1 MRSVSLFLFALIIL
15 FTADAT
21 AQKRSVKPQP
31 ILVDEIGESGSSR
44 TFSRPRITT
53 SKASGAIRSA
63 YEVERQAFDLLN
75 ARRASVGLAPLVWDN
90 KIAKVARLHSRNMAE
105 HGFFSHQG
113 ADGTMVDDRA
123 DMLGLGSWQ
132 AIGEN
137 IAFLKGFD
145 NPSEAAVEK
154 WMQSTSH
161 RRNALAS
168 NWRESAVGVA
178 VTGDGTYY
186 FTQVFLLRR

>member
-1 MRSVSLFLFALIIL
+1 MRSLPLFLLASISLFA
-15 FTADAT
+15 ADAA
-21 AQKRSVKPQP
+21 AQKRVGKPQP
-31 ILVDEIGESGSSR
+31 ILVDEIGASASSR
-44 TFSRPRITT
+44 TFTRPRITT
-53 SKASGAIRSA
+53 QKATGAIRWA
-63 YEVERQAFDLLN
+63 YEVERHAFDLLN
-75 ARRASVGLAPLVWDN
+75 ARRASVGLSPLVWDDN
-90 KIAKVARLHSRNMAE
+90 IAKVARLHSRNMAE
-105 HGFFSHQG
+105 QGFFSHKG
-113 ADGTMVDDRA
+113 SDGTMVDDRA
-123 DMLGLGSWQ
+123 DMLGLGRWQ

-145 NPSEAAVEK
+145 NPGEVAVEK

-161 RRNALAS
+161 RRNVLAS

>member
-1 MRSVSLFLFALIIL
+1 
-15 FTADAT
+15 
-21 AQKRSVKPQP
+21 
-31 ILVDEIGESGSSR
+31 
-44 TFSRPRITT
+44 
-53 SKASGAIRSA
+53 
-63 YEVERQAFDLLN
+63 
-75 ARRASVGLAPLVWDN
+75 
-90 KIAKVARLHSRNMAE
+90 MAE
-105 HGFFSHQG
+105 QGFFSHKG
-113 ADGTMVDDRA
+113 SDGTMVDDRA
-123 DMLGLGSWQ
+123 DMLGLGRWQ

-145 NPSEAAVEK
+145 NPGEVAVEK

-161 RRNALAS
+161 RRNVLAS